1 MNGFWI
7 TKITSFRFRH
17 SELLQAG
24 MTDRLGGLK
33 FTLSKNIW
41 HRCIPRSF
49 EFDDDGDNDVNIA
62 LG

>member
-1 MNGFWI
+1 
-7 TKITSFRFRH
+7 
-17 SELLQAG
+17 

-62 LG
+62 LGWVRLGYRFG